1 MDGVAVK
8 VAIILTRTESSILLW
23 DEEEWGSLWG
33 LGRYNSSGFQLF
45 IDESFASFA
54 SLLFSRVKRVDL
66 GNLGNEGVLEFDGVI
81 KRPMR
86 GKNVVSL
93 LREDFSEVGAKVR
106 DWDFLEFVSLGQLGQ
121 DCDLIDLFHI
131 SSCLKAILT
140 KRPVIFGRGYRRE
153 QLKEFMIN
161 IEAKVASVVRNMVM
175 RR

>member
-8 VAIILTRTESSILLW
+8 VAIILTRAESSILLW

-33 LGRYNSSGFQLF
+33 LGRYNSSGFQVF
-45 IDESFASFA
+45 IDESFV

-93 LREDFSEVGAKVR
+93 LREDISEVGAKVR
-106 DWDFLEFVSLGQLGQ
+106 DWDFLGFVSLGQLGQ
-121 DCDLIDLFHI
+121 DCDLIDLFHRF
-131 SSCLKAILT
+131 SCLKAILT

-161 IEAKVASVVRNMVM
+161 IEAKVASVVRNMVT